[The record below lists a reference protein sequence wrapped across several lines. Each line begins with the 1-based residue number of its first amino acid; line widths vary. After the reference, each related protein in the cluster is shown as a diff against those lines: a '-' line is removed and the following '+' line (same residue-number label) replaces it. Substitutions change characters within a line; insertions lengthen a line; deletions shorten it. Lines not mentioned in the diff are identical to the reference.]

1 MWKRWRS
8 LKDQDQEGTFAY
20 KKEEESTNFEDF
32 EEIQDDS
39 SSNTV
44 RILKSYIT
52 EEEESLKGKDR
63 SQRLKKK

>member
-1 MWKRWRS
+1 LFKIKR
-8 LKDQDQEGTFAY
+8 
-20 KKEEESTNFEDF
+20 KKKTNFEDF